1 MKMKRFLPYLL
12 VLVSIAFAIYYMM
25 RSNDLQSALNE
36 KETTAHIPT
45 VTDNQLEL
53 EIADSLLA
61 VGNYREALHMYSSM
75 ENTTSTDLELRKT
88 ASTALLQLQEDQNKK
103 AVNVQSTTSS
113 NDEKSR
119 ISTPEI
125 MQYDSLSY
133 ALEKAQLQLKSIKG
147 QLRQKAF
154 GEYLT
159 FKSKKG
165 NRLHYVGQV
174 KNKKANGQGIAIL
187 DSGSRYE
194 GDWMNN
200 MRHGQGIFYWIDGE
214 HYEGSYVNDQR
225 SGLGTYY
232 WTNGEKYEGNWK
244 DDQRNGR
251 GTFYDVNEKVVT
263 SGIWKD
269 DKLVEED

>member
-1 MKMKRFLPYLL
+1 MKRFLPYLL
-12 VLVSIAFAIYYMM
+12 VLVSIAIAIYYMM

-75 ENTTSTDLELRKT
+75 ENTTGTDIELRKT

>member
-1 MKMKRFLPYLL
+1 MKRLLPYLL
-12 VLVSIAFAIYYMM
+12 VLVSISIAIYYMM
-25 RSNDLQSALNE
+25 RSSDLQSALDE
-36 KETTAHIPT
+36 KETTTNIQP
-45 VTDNQLEL
+45 VTDQQPEL

-61 VGNYREALHMYSSM
+61 VGNYREALNMYSSM
-75 ENTTSTDLELRKT
+75 DNTTGTDIELRRT
-88 ASTALLQLQEDQNKK
+88 ASTALLQLQEDKNKNQ
-103 AVNVQSTTSS
+103 AVNTQSTRSS

-119 ISTPEI
+119 VSTPEI

-133 ALEKAQLQLKSIKG
+133 ALEKTQLQLKSIKN

-194 GDWMNN
+194 GDWMDN